1 MSSSFQST
9 AATNIYDSPVNTF
22 VRPVRV
28 LPKTGI
34 MALAETLASVNENLR
49 PFLNQEITKGVEKEK
64 RKATKDRI
72 FVEINGGEVAKL
84 SNNIRKKDGDDAAR
98 KIIGGSRVYRQQYE
112 KVGVQLEALKFK
124 GNFENAYDAARID
137 TGKVDSNGQPI
148 FKFLREFS
156 SDSDEFKNWRQSY
169 LDKSIQTF
177 TDEGIDPDIVDEFF
191 IPTVQEELFNITNY
205 ATEKNQ
211 AFNFTKLQNKV
222 PEVLDGAATFFV
234 QGKDEEGGKVI
245 ASFLQDFYNAGIT
258 GEDANKMY
266 KQIVKGAFNKA
277 RLLID
282 PTKEKNFQLAEDFA
296 DRILR
301 SIPYG
306 DKDLTTHSTYLDEA
320 AKFDSD
326 YTDLAL
332 KKLRNKDKIDA
343 EKNKNLIKNEW
354 KSFNAIEITEEMTI
368 DQRTQVQQQKQ
379 TQYKSLLNN
388 PLFGGEEEQKYI
400 QQLGESDNYNLLN
413 EIIPAMENK
422 ISLGV
427 FDGYDEVLEKEIG
440 HIEMNH
446 ATLDDEAVKAI
457 KELKTFA
464 RNSKGLGEKVETS
477 KNKIMK
483 IVNDNLGTSTK
494 AGLFSRGPSK
504 GDFQT
509 STKINF
515 EVQKQVTKY
524 FKDYIKDNNRLPSSL
539 EIQKMEEQFTIQ
551 SLGANNIEEFKEMA
565 KQQYPDTI
573 NPFLPLPEPVN
584 LKRTV
589 PDGSFGIG
597 SKKDDDFTKKGER
610 GSVDSGKD
618 NNFLESGMDFSNIE
632 GGAFSEGGATTVD
645 VSSGDTLSGFA
656 NDLDT
661 SVEAIKK
668 ANGMTT
674 DEIQIGDVLV
684 IPEGITDPNKVN
696 APKFDMNKLITSKD
710 HPFNPVREKHNFQV
724 IYNIAK
730 EIGIKFPELVAAQAM
745 EETGFGK
752 DQSADN
758 NFLGLKATPSE
769 VARGQSERKMTTED
783 RGQGRKPEP
792 ADFKTFDNIR
802 EMMMQYKKEWNDN
815 FLGRKGIVNAK
826 SIEEAIKMLQAED
839 YATNKDY
846 DKNVLDIIDRAI
858 KEGWF

>member
-1 MSSSFQST
+1 
-9 AATNIYDSPVNTF
+9 
-22 VRPVRV
+22 
-28 LPKTGI
+28 
-34 MALAETLASVNENLR
+34 
-49 PFLNQEITKGVEKEK
+49 
-64 RKATKDRI
+64 
-72 FVEINGGEVAKL
+72 
-84 SNNIRKKDGDDAAR
+84 
-98 KIIGGSRVYRQQYE
+98 
-112 KVGVQLEALKFK
+112 
-124 GNFENAYDAARID
+124 
-137 TGKVDSNGQPI
+137 
-148 FKFLREFS
+148 
-156 SDSDEFKNWRQSY
+156 
-169 LDKSIQTF
+169 
-177 TDEGIDPDIVDEFF
+177 
-191 IPTVQEELFNITNY
+191 
-205 ATEKNQ
+205 
-211 AFNFTKLQNKV
+211 
-222 PEVLDGAATFFV
+222 
-234 QGKDEEGGKVI
+234 
-245 ASFLQDFYNAGIT
+245 
-258 GEDANKMY
+258 
-266 KQIVKGAFNKA
+266 
-277 RLLID
+277 
-282 PTKEKNFQLAEDFA
+282 
-296 DRILR
+296 
-301 SIPYG
+301 
-306 DKDLTTHSTYLDEA
+306 
-320 AKFDSD
+320 
-326 YTDLAL
+326 
-332 KKLRNKDKIDA
+332 
-343 EKNKNLIKNEW
+343 
-354 KSFNAIEITEEMTI
+354 
-368 DQRTQVQQQKQ
+368 
-379 TQYKSLLNN
+379 
-388 PLFGGEEEQKYI
+388 
-400 QQLGESDNYNLLN
+400 
-413 EIIPAMENK
+413 MENK

-457 KELKTFA
+457 NELKKVA

-477 KNKIMK
+477 KNKIMRE
-483 IVNDNLGTSTK
+483 VDNNLGTSAK
-494 AGLFSRGPSK
+494 FSFSFNRDKKSSK
-504 GDFQT
+504 IDFQT
-509 STKINF
+509 STKIGF

-524 FKDYIKDNNRLPSSL
+524 FKDYIKENNRLPSSL
-539 EIQKMEEQFTIQ
+539 QIQKMEEQFTIQ
-551 SLGANNIEEFKEMA
+551 ALGANDIGDFEEIA

-573 NPFLPLPEPVN
+573 NPFIPIAELGQLSTFREN
-584 LKRTV
+584 LEDNRKLQEDFR
-589 PDGSFGIG
+589 
-597 SKKDDDFTKKGER
+597 KKEQK

-618 NNFLESGMDFSNIE
+618 NNFLEGGMDFSNVE

-684 IPEGITDPNKVN
+684 IPEGITDPNKVD

-752 DQSADN
+752 NQSADN
-758 NFLGLKATPSE
+758 NFLGLKATSSE
-769 VARGQSERKMTTED
+769 VAKGQSERKMTTED
-783 RGQGRKPEP
+783 RGQGRKPEL